1 MKRIR
6 ALLAW
11 LSEPSR
17 RFVPLFLVYLA
28 LGSVVMDRLPP
39 RSLDALLRGT
49 AWVDYQL
56 LRLFSD
62 QVRLDGVIVS
72 LDGFAVRIIT
82 ECTGLYESLI
92 LIAAVLAYRASW
104 RERLLGAVAGTGL
117 LYLMNVLR
125 IAFLLVVGRHAPD
138 LFDFAHVYFWQTL
151 LAVFI
156 VLLWIVWIRYVV
168 QEVAQDVV
176 QGAAGDV
183 GRDEADPA
191 LRA

>member
-1 MKRIR
+1 MNRIR

-11 LSEPSR
+11 LAEPSR
-17 RFVPLFLVYLA
+17 RFVPLFLVYLG
-28 LGSVVMDRLPP
+28 LGSVLMNRLPP

-104 RERLLGAVAGTGL
+104 RERLLGVVAGTAL
-117 LYLMNVLR
+117 LYFMNVLR
-125 IAFLLVVGRHAPD
+125 IAFLLVVGRHAPE

-156 VLLWIVWIRYVV
+156 VLLWLVWIRYVV
-168 QEVAQDVV
+168 QDVV
-176 QGAAGDV
+176 RDAAEGV

>member
-1 MKRIR
+1 MSRIH

-11 LSEPSR
+11 LAEPSR
-17 RFVPLFLVYLA
+17 RFVPLFLVYLG
-28 LGSVVMDRLPP
+28 LGSLAMDRLPAP
-39 RSLDALLRGT
+39 NLDALLRGT
-49 AWVDYQL
+49 AWVDHQV

-104 RERLLGAVAGTGL
+104 RERLLGAVAGTAL

-125 IAFLLVVGRHAPD
+125 IAFLLVVGRHAPEF
-138 LFDFAHVYFWQTL
+138 FDFAHVYFWQTL

-156 VLLWIVWIRYVV
+156 VLIWLAWIQYVV
-168 QEVAQDVV
+168 QDVV
-176 QGAAGDV
+176 GDV
-183 GRDEADPA
+183 ARDEADPVLHA
-191 LRA
+191 